1 MATARCDDIVPML
14 GAFEDG
20 ELGGTEQQDVARH
33 LAECSSCKT
42 EMAAGAAL
50 GEQLRAI
57 AVEPDLSGFTGAVL
71 ERIAELTPP
80 LHVRIRRYFE
90 SAREHLNAG
99 FALSA
104 AGLATAALTALLI
117 APYATR
123 LVGQASQVQVASAPQ
138 ASNSAEPT
146 VEFVQNEVSPTIF
159 TPTVEPRTVIA
170 SLESHVPS
178 VAVWSAPENTT
189 SVIWVPDQR

>member
-1 MATARCDDIVPML
+1 MATVRCDDIVPML

-20 ELGGTEQQDVARH
+20 ELRGTEQQDVARH
-33 LAECSSCKT
+33 LAECFSCKT
-42 EMAAGAAL
+42 EMAATAAL

-57 AVEPDLSGFTGAVL
+57 AVEPDLAGFTGAVL

-90 SAREHLNAG
+90 SAREQLNAS

-104 AGLATAALTALLI
+104 AALATAALTALLI
-117 APYATR
+117 APYAAR
-123 LVGQASQVQVASAPQ
+123 FVGHSPGQLAS
-138 ASNSAEPT
+138 SNSAEPT
-146 VEFVQNEVSPTIF
+146 VEFVENDVSPRIV
-159 TPTVEPRTVIA
+159 TPVVEPRTVIA

-189 SVIWVPDQR
+189 SVIWVSDQR

>member
-20 ELGGTEQQDVARH
+20 ELSGTEQQDVARH
-33 LAECSSCKT
+33 LAECSSCRT
-42 EMAAGAAL
+42 EMAATAAL

-57 AVEPDLSGFTGAVL
+57 AVEPDLAGFTAAVL

-90 SAREHLNAG
+90 SAREQLNAS

-104 AGLATAALTALLI
+104 AALATAALTALLI
-117 APYATR
+117 APYAAR
-123 LVGQASQVQVASAPQ
+123 FVRHSQVQLASAPQ

-146 VEFVQNEVSPTIF
+146 VEFVENEVSPRIV
-159 TPTVEPRTVIA
+159 TPVVEPRTVIA
-170 SLESHVPS
+170 SVESHVPS
-178 VAVWSAPENTT
+178 VAVWSENATP
-189 SVIWVPDQR
+189 VIWVPDQR

>member
-20 ELGGTEQQDVARH
+20 ELRGTEQQDVARH

-42 EMAAGAAL
+42 EMAATAAL

-57 AVEPDLSGFTGAVL
+57 AVEPDLAGFTAAVL

-90 SAREHLNAG
+90 SAREQLNAT

-104 AGLATAALTALLI
+104 AALATAALTALLI
-117 APYATR
+117 APYAAR
-123 LVGQASQVQVASAPQ
+123 FVRHSQVQLASAPQ

-146 VEFVQNEVSPTIF
+146 VEFVENEVSPRIV
-159 TPTVEPRTVIA
+159 TPVVEPRTVIA
-170 SLESHVPS
+170 SVESHVPS
-178 VAVWSAPENTT
+178 VAVWSENATP
-189 SVIWVPDQR
+189 VVWVPDQR